1 MKEEIFNLKIRTI
14 SLLLK
19 IVLKVII
26 RLNKLLN

>member
-1 MKEEIFNLKIRTI
+1 MKEEIFNFKIRTI